1 MMGAISIILAKELRV
16 EFRNK
21 QSIVSYLLMAILILA
36 AFRFAFSTFDKELT
50 ELAAPVLW
58 ITIFF
63 AGLFSMT
70 PSYKREV
77 DERTKEGLL
86 LAPVPHSDVYLGKL
100 MASLLVVFGLTAV
113 TMVLFFVFFPYDAPD
128 MVALGVIMVVG
139 ILGFVI
145 LGSILSAISA
155 FMEQAGVMLMI
166 LSIPV
171 LLFTVVLSAISATS
185 EIFGGAGLGDVES
198 ELRLLA
204 AFDLVFFAIG
214 YLLIDYILEA

>member
-1 MMGAISIILAKELRV
+1 MGAVTAILVKELKV

-21 QSIVSYLLMAILILA
+21 QTIVSYLLLAILIMA
-36 AFRFAFSTFDKELT
+36 SFRFAFRTFDKEAT
-50 ELAAPVLW
+50 ELASPFLW

-63 AGLFSMT
+63 AGMLSLT

-77 DERTKEGLL
+77 DERTREGLL
-86 LAPVPHSDVYLGKL
+86 LAPAPHSSVYLGKL
-100 MASLLVVFGLTAV
+100 MASLLVVFGLLGFTLI
-113 TMVLFFVFFPYDAPD
+113 LFFVFFPYGMPD
-128 MVALGVIMVVG
+128 PVALGTVLVLG
-139 ILGFVI
+139 TLGFVV

-155 FMEQAGVMLMI
+155 NMEQAGVMLMV

-171 LLFTVVLSAISATS
+171 MLFTVVLSAISATS
-185 EIFGGAGLGDVES
+185 QVFDGGGLADIDS

-204 AFDLVFFAIG
+204 VFDIVFFAIG